1 MEWFMEAN
9 AIDTPNAVDPAGL
22 LRRMIKE
29 GRFGAHDRLPP
40 ERILS
45 AELGVTRNT
54 LRKALAVLESEG
66 MIWRHVGRGTFV
78 GSHPKP
84 TKIDF
89 SQLVEITSPAEIMEV
104 RLLIE
109 PKTAAMS
116 AMRATRQEIKKM
128 QNAVH
133 RSETAASF
141 EDNEKWDLILHEII
155 ARTANNHLLLTFVE
169 TLNGLRK
176 GEHWGR
182 MKAASLTAER
192 WKHYAQQHHALVA
205 AIRHRN
211 ASLAEELMREHLKA
225 VHRNLLM
232 GS

>member
-1 MEWFMEAN
+1 
-9 AIDTPNAVDPAGL
+9 
-22 LRRMIKE
+22 
-29 GRFGAHDRLPP
+29 
-40 ERILS
+40 
-45 AELGVTRNT
+45 
-54 LRKALAVLESEG
+54 
-66 MIWRHVGRGTFV
+66 
-78 GSHPKP
+78 
-84 TKIDF
+84 
-89 SQLVEITSPAEIMEV
+89 
-104 RLLIE
+104 
-109 PKTAAMS
+109 MS

-211 ASLAEELMREHLKA
+211 ASLAEELMRNHLET